1 MSFVG
6 LYTGLSGIRASQT
19 GIDTVSHNVANANTP
34 GYTRQRV
41 ELTPAHSYQ
50 SPAGKIGTGVQ
61 VEDIHRLRDQFLDD
75 RFRAAVADGEQAGVR
90 ADFLSS
96 LEELTGEP
104 DEGVSMRLDRLW
116 DAMETWSNDPD
127 DNASRTQVLTEIA
140 SVAEASRITADGWGR
155 LANDYS
161 ERRDTVIEQANA
173 KLAEIHDLDRRIG
186 NADPS
191 RIGPELLDQRD
202 MLVDD
207 LASTVGVE
215 GRIAEDGTVE
225 LTLDGQQINGFDEPA
240 ELSLDGGEVQLTA
253 DGDTTEVTGAVGGE
267 LSGIQAALTE
277 DLPQWRG
284 ELDDF
289 AAGFADAL
297 NGVNE
302 DAGGDALV
310 GFEDPGDI
318 AGTIVLASE
327 DPDVLV
333 ASVDGPGAPP
343 HDATN
348 AENFADLRTEAVA
361 FPDGGQRTIADRFA
375 DLSVGLGGAV
385 NSELTRAEGAANVA
399 MGAQL
404 ARDAEHGV
412 SLDEEMVD
420 LVRYQRSLESSS
432 RVMTTVDEALDTLI
446 NRTGLVG
453 R

>member
-19 GIDTVSHNVANANTP
+19 GIDTTSHNVANANTP

-41 ELTPAHSYQ
+41 ELSAAHSYQ
-50 SPAGKIGTGVQ
+50 SPAGPIGTGVQ

-75 RFRAAVADGEQAGVR
+75 RFRAAAADGEEASVR
-90 ADFLSS
+90 ADFLRSM
-96 LEELTGEP
+96 EDLTGEP

-127 DNASRTQVLTEIA
+127 DTASRTQVLTEIA
-140 SVAEASRITADGWGR
+140 SVAEASRVTADGWDR
-155 LANDYS
+155 LANDYT
-161 ERRDTVIEQANA
+161 ERRDTVVDEANA

-202 MLVDD
+202 VLVDD
-207 LASTVGVE
+207 LAATIGTE
-215 GRIAEDGTVE
+215 GRIGEDGTVE
-225 LTLDGQQINGFDEPA
+225 LTLDGQPINGFDDPA
-240 ELSLDGGEVQLTA
+240 ELSLDADDVQLTA
-253 DGDTTEVTGAVGGE
+253 DGTTTDVTGAIGGE
-267 LSGIQAALTE
+267 LRGIQAALTE

-289 AAGFADAL
+289 AQGFADAL
-297 NGVNE
+297 NGINQ

-310 GFEDPGDI
+310 DVGDPGDL
-318 AGTIVLASE
+318 AGTIVLADDDPSVLRASA
-327 DPDVLV
+327 DPD
-333 ASVDGPGAPP
+333 AGPY
-343 HDATN
+343 DATN
-348 AENFADLRTEAVA
+348 AEEFADLRTDAVD
-361 FPDGGQRTIADRFA
+361 FPGGGERTIADRFA

-420 LVRYQRSLESSS
+420 LVRYQRSLEASS